1 VRDGAVTTISTLEL
15 TFTSDPAIPVITNRR
30 EAALT
35 AGQSFTYTI
44 TAPSSNHSG
53 TTFSLIGNLP
63 VGLMFDAPTI
73 HGIFNPGDQNGGALL
88 GNVQTGSHNSSG
100 SGTNPLSF
108 FQAVPATA
116 KNISTRLAVG
126 TNDNVLI
133 GGFIV
138 TGNASKK
145 VIMRDMG
152 PSLTHYNFP

>member
-1 VRDGAVTTISTLEL
+1 MLKPEPFRLSST
-15 TFTSDPAIPVITNRR
+15 
-30 EAALT
+30 
-35 AGQSFTYTI
+35 
-44 TAPSSNHSG
+44 
-53 TTFSLIGNLP
+53 
-63 VGLMFDAPTI
+63 
-73 HGIFNPGDQNGGALL
+73 FNARYQNGGALL
-88 GNVQTGSHNSSG
+88 GNVQPGSHNSSG

-145 VIMRDMG
+145 VIVRAIG
-152 PSLTHYNFP
+152 PELGAPPYNMSQCLG